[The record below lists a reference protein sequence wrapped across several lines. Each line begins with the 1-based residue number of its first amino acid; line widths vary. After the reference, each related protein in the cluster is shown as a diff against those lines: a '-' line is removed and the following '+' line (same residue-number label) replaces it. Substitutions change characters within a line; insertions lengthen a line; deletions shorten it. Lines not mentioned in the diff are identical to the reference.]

1 MLGLEKL
8 KKAVIQI
15 IEQQRRKDMKCLS
28 RLKLVEVKRIDRV
41 FMEWHKNT
49 ESWVSRQL
57 VTWVYVEYKR
67 ISI

>member
-28 RLKLVEVKRIDRV
+28 RLKLVEVNRIDRV

-49 ESWVSRQL
+49 ESWVDS
-57 VTWVYVEYKR
+57 
-67 ISI
+67 